1 MGIEQIIETRV
12 LVTDLI
18 CLPKIEIRGYLG
30 CFKHILFRLLS
41 RKYQLLHFLLIILLI
56 YCPKITS
63 RFRIQGI
70 FLELVVMLKFCHRVN
85 TTKEST
91 TNNYFSRLKAK
102 TNTRLNIC
110 RIFFKG
116 SLLIN
121 TYVRVDQDRFS
132 VVWCVATTV
141 YVAKALI
148 ICFLYF
154 LNYRLD
160 QNEL

>member
-1 MGIEQIIETRV
+1 MFAIGEAQTKALKVSSLWEILETTRYFG
-12 LVTDLI
+12 
-18 CLPKIEIRGYLG
+18 R
-30 CFKHILFRLLS
+30 
-41 RKYQLLHFLLIILLI
+41 
-56 YCPKITS
+56 
-63 RFRIQGI
+63 
-70 FLELVVMLKFCHRVN
+70 FCHRVN
-85 TTKEST
+85 PKEST

-160 QNEL
+160 QNELYFWISQRKKFWSLINYAGLNYSL

>member
-1 MGIEQIIETRV
+1 MSKE
-12 LVTDLI
+12 
-18 CLPKIEIRGYLG
+18 
-30 CFKHILFRLLS
+30 
-41 RKYQLLHFLLIILLI
+41 YQLLHFLLIILQI
-56 YCPKITS
+56 YSPQITS

-70 FLELVVMLKFCHRVN
+70 FLELVVTKHKGELLKKLFKFVLATSIRQDRQFFISMQDCHIFHLIGKFGLFCHRVN

-132 VVWCVATTV
+132 VV
-141 YVAKALI
+141 
-148 ICFLYF
+148 
-154 LNYRLD
+154 
-160 QNEL
+160 